1 VGTCIFLVKQLESL
15 YVAAENHRIIEENA
29 NLYGVMVKEMK
40 VRISKHSKVADY
52 FFIVVNILLILCK
65 TLVNIHI
72 RNYQ

>member
-1 VGTCIFLVKQLESL
+1 MVKQLESL